1 LSDKDVTILPVGDLG
16 ARLSGLQTGRLH
28 GAIIAGVQTLTA
40 AKMGFR
46 QLIDFSKL
54 PIEISGSGI
63 LVRRSY
69 VGKNPE
75 TPLKFLRGW
84 IEGIYLL
91 KAKPEFSIG
100 VIGKYVAS
108 RDSEVLKN

>member
-1 LSDKDVTILPVGDLG
+1 MTILPVGDLG

-54 PIEISGSGI
+54 PIEIPDPVSLFGGPMSAKTPKPPSSFLEAGSKE
-63 LVRRSY
+63 S
-69 VGKNPE
+69 
-75 TPLKFLRGW
+75 
-84 IEGIYLL
+84 IY
-91 KAKPEFSIG
+91 
-100 VIGKYVAS
+100 
-108 RDSEVLKN
+108 